1 MLKLLAVPILA
12 LAIIAAGC
20 GGGGSSSS
28 TGASGDTGG
37 SNEATPAEEW
47 ANDVCQ
53 AFVDWNN
60 SISAA
65 GQGISQNPS
74 EEGIRTAGEDIQS
87 ATDTLVDDLR
97 GLGRPDT
104 ESGQQAKDDID
115 QLATNLDTS
124 LQKIN
129 EAMDNASGTSGAV
142 NAASTIANTLVEMGQ
157 EVSTAFTQLEDI
169 DAQGELEDA
178 FTSADSC
185 AGLTTTS

>member
-1 MLKLLAVPILA
+1 MRSLLTVLILA
-12 LAIIAAGC
+12 LAVVAAGC
-20 GGGGSSSS
+20 GGGGSSS
-28 TGASGDTGG
+28 TGATGDTG
-37 SNEATPAEEW
+37 SSSAATPAEDW
-47 ANDVCQ
+47 ANSVCQ

-60 SISAA
+60 SITAA

-74 EEGIRTAGEDIQS
+74 EDGIRTAGEDIQS

-104 ESGQQAKDDID
+104 ESGQEAKDDID
-115 QLATNLDTS
+115 QLATSLDTS
-124 LQKIN
+124 RQKIN
-129 EAMDNASGTSGAV
+129 EAMDTASGTTGAV

-157 EVSTAFTQLEDI
+157 EVSTAFTQLQDI

>member
-1 MLKLLAVPILA
+1 MRSLLAVLILA
-12 LAIIAAGC
+12 LAVVAAGC
-20 GGGGSSSS
+20 GGGGSSS
-28 TGASGDTGG
+28 TGATGDTG
-37 SNEATPAEEW
+37 SSSAATPAEDW
-47 ANDVCQ
+47 ANSVCQ

-60 SISAA
+60 SITAA

-74 EEGIRTAGEDIQS
+74 EDGIRTAGEDIQS

-104 ESGQQAKDDID
+104 ESGQEAKDDID
-115 QLATNLDTS
+115 QLATSLDTS
-124 LQKIN
+124 RQKIN
-129 EAMDNASGTSGAV
+129 EAMDNASGTTGAV

-157 EVSTAFTQLEDI
+157 EVSTAFTQLQDI